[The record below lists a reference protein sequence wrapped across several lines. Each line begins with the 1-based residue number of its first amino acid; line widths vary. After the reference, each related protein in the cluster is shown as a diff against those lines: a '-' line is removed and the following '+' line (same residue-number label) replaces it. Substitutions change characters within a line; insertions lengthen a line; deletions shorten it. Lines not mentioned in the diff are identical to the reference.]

1 MAQASSNLTAIT
13 YNVVGFPGTEAGSF
27 GVMINEKITNLSTT
41 PETFPLWSAT
51 ITGASAPSGYRYV
64 ELSDQDTIVQQEPF
78 SRSFQNGSANHTANE
93 FFLRQVT
100 KTSLPDIPQAF
111 EGVRPAPSKAFD
123 DSQIATIHLTPKPN
137 DFADMVAAP
146 RSSTNSIEAGFR
158 FISADTVYSVK
169 KVKVKVSGRD
179 TRGFKKLSLRIKF
192 RNGDTFFD
200 RPIIKVR
207 SGVFDPTMIREK
219 LYIDVLNAVGV
230 RNTEGA
236 WIRVYVNGKPYG
248 FYLMVED
255 IELPFLR
262 RTIHH
267 GDAMPRELGSL
278 YKMANL
284 RNPNEEA
291 TMKYVGPRTADYK
304 PKSRL
309 DEEEIYENQNLGA
322 NREEEPMA
330 QLIAFFKDLRDYD
343 PKLSGGVEF
352 WNSRLDLEGF
362 LRCMAM
368 EYLGGNW
375 DAYWLSGNNYFMY
388 FNPTES
394 KWQFIPTDFDRTF
407 GGGKIEDGKP
417 RNMVT
422 AYKKFADHKSANDYP
437 LVNKL
442 IYMNNEINARFEQIL
457 LHIVNKVLNSE
468 VLESRIKVYEKM
480 IEDEAKWDY
489 SLDRSTNEGKPVN
502 FTIDDFRSGISSVEN
517 VNIGIKPWIKGRAE
531 DVPAW
536 LQSTMS
542 FTCSSL

>member
-1 MAQASSNLTAIT
+1 LCPKLTHCPHSPKFRAVT
-13 YNVVGFPGTEAGSF
+13 YNVVGFPGTEAGLF
-27 GVMINEKITNLSTT
+27 GVMIDNKITKLSTT

-51 ITGASAPSGYRYV
+51 VAGASAPSGYRYI
-64 ELSDQDTIVQQEPF
+64 ELSDQGTIVQQEPF
-78 SRSFQNGSANHTANE
+78 LRSFQNGSAKRTANE

-100 KTSLPDIPQAF
+100 KTTLPDIPQAL
-111 EGVRPAPSKAFD
+111 EGIRPEPSKAFD
-123 DSQIATIHLTPKPN
+123 DSQIATIHLTPKPKK
-137 DFADMVAAP
+137 FADMVADPP
-146 RSSTNSIEAGFR
+146 RSTDSIEAGFR
-158 FISADTVYSVK
+158 FISADTVYGVK

-192 RNGDTFFD
+192 TNGETFFD

-230 RNTEGA
+230 RTTEGA
-236 WIRVYVNGKPYG
+236 WVRVYVNRKPYG

-267 GDAMPRELGSL
+267 GRSTPSELGSL

-284 RNPNEEA
+284 RDPNEKA
-291 TMKYVGPRTADYK
+291 TMQYVGPKTADYK
-304 PKSRL
+304 PKPRL

-322 NREEEPMA
+322 SPEDEPMA
-330 QLIAFFKDLRDYD
+330 QLIAFFKDLRDYE

-388 FNPTES
+388 FNPTEG

-407 GGGKIEDGKP
+407 GGSKIDHGKP

-422 AYKKFADHKSANDYP
+422 AYKKFADHKSVNDYP

-457 LHIVNKVLNSE
+457 LNIVNKVLNPE
-468 VLESRIKVYEKM
+468 VLEPRINAYENM
-480 IEDEAKWDY
+480 IADEAKWDY
-489 SLDRSTNEGKPVN
+489 SLDRSTNAGKPVN
-502 FTIDDFRSGISSVEN
+502 STIDDFHSGISSVEN

-536 LQSTMS
+536 L
-542 FTCSSL
+542 